1 MAALG
6 TSTARRMANAV
17 PLARLLLIGEVAL
30 MTGRHLKKLDAEER
44 RRLGSLILGS
54 ARKRGTLS
62 ASERVELLRLV
73 AKLEPRMLLGTAVRR
88 VSPVPIPGRILY
100 GKRKAGAARPSG

>member
-6 TSTARRMANAV
+6 ASTARRVAKSV
-17 PLARLLLIGEVAL
+17 PLARLLLVGEVAL

-44 RRLGSLILGS
+44 RRLGSLVLGS

-62 ASERVELLRLV
+62 AGERVELVRLV
-73 AKLEPRMLLGTAVRR
+73 AKLEPRLLFGTAVRR

-100 GKRKAGAARPSG
+100 GRKSGVGRHR

>member
-6 TSTARRMANAV
+6 ASTVRRMTKTV
-17 PLARLLLIGEVAL
+17 PLARLLLVGEVAL
-30 MTGRHLKKLDAEER
+30 LTGRHLKKLNGEER
-44 RRLGSLILGS
+44 RRLGSLVLGS

-62 ASERVELLRLV
+62 AGERVELLRLV
-73 AKLEPRMLLGTAVRR
+73 AKLEPRLLFATAVRR

-100 GKRKAGAARPSG
+100 GKRSPGGGRL